1 MVKPLDR
8 EGRRKWYGY
17 LIELNNEPEPISLV
31 ESQIRIYV
39 KGWKGHLIDPEK
51 KTLTPIIET
60 VDDQSIG
67 LKFQNGNYRA
77 CSYREIIDSEKVIRF
92 WLAKGMAPESND
104 FRNSDPAILAEKISN
119 TTYAPALAERIRKQ
133 LNIDHMIPPEVRI
146 LPMSLEGFKDEDFS
160 VNGISDVQEKFILGE
175 LISRERN
182 GSYWYRKGT
191 LKTSE
196 GAVVLFQFESHI
208 IGSGVFLYRKTFK
221 QPERGYNGEI
231 VFDVKSLR
239 TFEPMNQKK
248 MKEFWP
254 DFDRFSNAIRKL
266 NPETYLNFIAS
277 LRDVKFG
284 SKKERTNKAL
294 NLKNWRQGGKYY
306 CLNATSHNKWVG
318 FQESVIKKLKAQY
331 GSNFFLV
338 VWSDKNIENDFYC
351 IPFNKVEFLFIE
363 KYKTSGK
370 YNHRWTG
377 TIKNHQFMMRDN
389 NRLAV
394 DVSKY
399 YGKLYAQDDIE
410 KRIIEDLSAF
420 KHEDEHFK
428 EGEKKYRYTSFY
440 ERDPK
445 LRAEAVRFHGKDG
458 VRCKV
463 CGFDFEAT

>member
-351 IPFNKVEFLFIE
+351 IPFNK
-363 KYKTSGK
+363 
-370 YNHRWTG
+370 
-377 TIKNHQFMMRDN
+377 
-389 NRLAV
+389 
-394 DVSKY
+394 
-399 YGKLYAQDDIE
+399 
-410 KRIIEDLSAF
+410 
-420 KHEDEHFK
+420 HEDEHFK

-463 CGFDFEAT
+463 CGFDFEATYGSRGEGFIEVHHLKPVSSLGESTEVNPQTDMVLVCPNCHRMIHRKKDEILTINQLKKLLGR